1 MRHEFIH
8 CVLPEIHQW
17 AWRHPKE
24 LDDYLQHLQGL
35 DEGLADYLPCS
46 FKGDPN
52 YGETQFLNI
61 KNRLRFDEQGD
72 DPKPLP
78 EYEREVWSGAFWELR
93 EGLGTDAQGN
103 YLADVLLL
111 RTAMDLSRTVMDLS
125 CPIAGT
131 DARVD
136 FLRQLLEQEHR
147 VTSRRFASRIR
158 DVFRGRG
165 LEL

>member
-1 MRHEFIH
+1 MSRETIPSLSPSTS
-8 CVLPEIHQW
+8 VRSGVVRLG
-17 AWRHPKE
+17 AAK
-24 LDDYLQHLQGL
+24 
-35 DEGLADYLPCS
+35 GLAQTHRDYP
-46 FKGDPN
+46 
-52 YGETQFLNI
+52 
-61 KNRLRFDEQGD
+61 
-72 DPKPLP
+72 
-78 EYEREVWSGAFWELR
+78 
-93 EGLGTDAQGN
+93 
-103 YLADVLLL
+103 ADVLLL

-131 DARVD
+131 DPRVD